1 MSWTGRVPSIPPD
14 YSLPLIGESSLKRL
28 TRAGTMSRN
37 LSDDDLDNYDH
48 TDDETTSDSDD
59 ESTLSDKKR
68 VRWTAEEVSQFDF

>member
-1 MSWTGRVPSIPPD
+1 
-14 YSLPLIGESSLKRL
+14 
-28 TRAGTMSRN
+28 MSRN